1 MSITIKII
9 SCDGTGSVRRRNFDT
24 TSVTLAQVQEF
35 ANLQNNA
42 KLTWKDEDNDIIT
55 IATQTDLQEA
65 VTSAVTQ
72 KSSLRLYVDHTRSPS
87 APTESEPTESEP
99 AREQRSDDIN
109 KKWMKS
115 TLHCARQQL
124 FSAVN
129 RAQSACSSS
138 GTLQALKEDARS
150 IRAVFEARV
159 ERNLS
164 NAPILN
170 IASFFVHAVL
180 FWTLFWPSCCLLFKI
195 AIAAVLMPRN
205 ALGRKDHKHVRILF
219 ALIGVRVALKL
230 IMGFTSFMLPPFLF
244 FGMTCCLVPKLLLGA
259 AFFRCLCKKGASR
272 RGRRGRHGGREHHR
286 NRRTESQEQDLAS
299 QEQNLTS
306 KQCEDILTIS
316 RIFPTA
322 NFDHLRQTYML
333 HKDIQATILDIL
345 KQTGEAR

>member
-170 IASFFVHAVL
+170 ITSFFIHAVL
-180 FWTLFWPSCCLLFKI
+180 FYTLFWPSCCLLFKI

-259 AFFRCLCKKGASR
+259 AFFRCLCKKGPAAVAVLATATENIIATAEPSR
-272 RGRRGRHGGREHHR
+272 RSKILH
-286 NRRTESQEQDLAS
+286 QM
-299 QEQNLTS
+299 EQNLTS